1 MFQCCLLL
9 SMLPEEIVGEKLE
22 PERLYDSVNFILS
35 LQVSVIK
42 NLVDTFQFYVI
53 NLVNDSLFSLFL

>member
-22 PERLYDSVNFILS
+22 PEKLYEPVNFILS
-35 LQVSVIK
+35 LQVSIIR
-42 NLVDTFQFYVI
+42 LRLHYLIF
-53 NLVNDSLFSLFL
+53 

>member
-22 PERLYDSVNFILS
+22 PERLYDSVNFLLS

-42 NLVDTFQFYVI
+42 KWYTFQFYVI
-53 NLVNDSLFSLFL
+53 NLVNDNLFSLFL